1 MPRYDEMDDLL
12 RQVRARLGLEET
24 PSESHSPAV
33 EARPTLETMRE
44 SRQYERVM
52 ECTQSL
58 LRDAEALR
66 ELLGPEHVHTLSA
79 TQHEHILSVLNSVL
93 QELWS
98 SEVMLR
104 RARLHD

>member
-1 MPRYDEMDDLL
+1 MPRYDEMEDLL

-24 PSESHSPAV
+24 PTESQSPAV
-33 EARPTLETMRE
+33 ESRPTPMAMRE

-52 ECTQSL
+52 DCTRAL
-58 LRDAEALR
+58 LREAEALR

-79 TQHEHILSVLNSVL
+79 TQHEHVLSVLNSVL

-98 SEVMLR
+98 SEVTLR

>member
-12 RQVRARLGLEET
+12 RQVRACLGHEEAPT
-24 PSESHSPAV
+24 ESQSPAV
-33 EARPTLETMRE
+33 ESRPALEAMRQ

-52 ECTQSL
+52 DCTRTL
-58 LRDAEALR
+58 LRDAEVLR

-98 SEVMLR
+98 SEVTVR